1 MYLKIWHNH
10 HILTFK
16 YVYIFYTVRKMKGLQ
31 CSAQHFSLLFAF
43 LRKWRFIQ
51 RSGGS
56 GTRLLGTYS
65 HWSVGSICMLH
76 MYFVSD
82 YYYFHETFLKVMHVL
97 PWNVKWVKFCTLG
110 YHSTSYQWCKLL
122 LTEFFFFYITVNEKT
137 EHRPS
142 LSKMHWS
149 SKIWHYYLTNF
160 VLIKIITLTSI

>member
-1 MYLKIWHNH
+1 MYIKIWHNH

-16 YVYIFYTVRKMKGLQ
+16 YVYFFTLSEKMKGLQ
-31 CSAQHFSLLFAF
+31 CSAQYFSLLFAF
-43 LRKWRFIQ
+43 LRKWWFIL

-65 HWSVGSICMLH
+65 HWSVGSIRMLH

-97 PWNVKWVKFCTLG
+97 PWNVKWVKFRILG

-122 LTEFFFFYITVNEKT
+122 LTEFFFFILQTMKKRNT
-137 EHRPS
+137 DP
-142 LSKMHWS
+142 L
-149 SKIWHYYLTNF
+149 YLKCIE
-160 VLIKIITLTSI
+160 VLKYDTIIKRILYW